1 MRHSHF
7 VPLLLILAAAAPARA
22 SSPKIWVTDS
32 TKDFSTGTTRGVSA
46 LPGGA
51 LALTRASEKVAG
63 LAATKIFA
71 VASEKSGALLF
82 GAGDEGEI
90 YRAEPGKPATLLLT
104 LPESEVTA
112 LAIGP
117 DGALYAGT
125 SPRGKVYRIEKGKA
139 LVFFEPKAE
148 YIWSL
153 AFGDHDTVYVATG
166 IPGRIFRV
174 TAPAEGTVFLEAADE
189 HVRCL
194 YRDSRGWLWAGTSG
208 KGLLLRVAADGTAR
222 TIYDSD
228 KAEIS
233 ALAGGPDGE
242 IWAAAVS
249 TRTGASAPASGRP
262 PTLAPPKDNKKTEPG
277 SAPGGG
283 EGDATVTVTATTSLV
298 PPATP
303 SAGTKG
309 GESSEVVE
317 VLSDDSIVPFWKS
330 DDELVYSCRYDS
342 GTKSLLVATGPH
354 GRVYFV
360 RKEDASLA
368 ATVDEKRVVL
378 ASDAVLVTDSPAAVY
393 RRVPAREGEY
403 FSTIKDTGRLSRF
416 GSFRAEDSISRGG
429 TLTLA
434 FRSGN
439 SSFPDATW
447 SPWTAAAAATGPG
460 KIGAPPGRFLQWKA
474 AFAAESSDRSPR
486 LTRVECA
493 YQNEN
498 ARPRIEAVAVGSTG
512 REASSAFSSPSTE
525 EGAAEGVFGVA
536 DEKNAPSRPEGRGY
550 LVVTW
555 KAADPDG
562 DELVA
567 DVDFRPSEGTGSWI
581 AMRRGVHG
589 NSFGFDSRLL
599 PDGRYLFRVAVSD
612 RTVNPDDPRSDSATS
627 DPVLVDNTPPA
638 IAVVSADREKGTAVL
653 RLKVADA
660 LSPLSAVGWSV
671 NAGPW
676 QRAVADDGM
685 TDSREES
692 YTISLATVSHG
703 AYVLVRAVD
712 AAGNSSSF
720 SIAAP

>member
-1 MRHSHF
+1 MRHRF
-7 VPLLLILAAAAPARA
+7 LVFAAMAAAATTHA
-22 SSPKIWVTDS
+22 SSPKIWTTDS
-32 TKDFSTGTTRGVSA
+32 AKDFSAGTTRGVSA

-51 LALTRASEKVAG
+51 LALTRTSAKVDG

-71 VASEKSGALLF
+71 VAAEKSGALLF
-82 GAGDEGEI
+82 GSGDEGEI
-90 YRAEPGKPATLLLT
+90 YRAEPGKAARVLLT

-112 LAIGP
+112 LAVGP

-153 AFGDHDTVYVATG
+153 AFGDHDTLYVGTG

-174 TAPAEGTVFLEAADE
+174 TAPGEGTVFLEAADE

-208 KGLLLRVAADGTAR
+208 KGLLLRLAADGTAR
-222 TIYDSD
+222 TIFDSD

-242 IWAAAVS
+242 VWAAAVS
-249 TRTGASAPASGRP
+249 TRTGGGAPAPARTP
-262 PTLAPPKDNKKTEPG
+262 PPPPAKEKKADPG

-283 EGDATVTVTATTSLV
+283 EGDATVTVSATTSFV
-298 PPATP
+298 PPTAP
-303 SAGTKG
+303 SSGPKG
-309 GESSEVVE
+309 GESSEIVE

-330 DDELVYSCRYDS
+330 DDELVYSCRYDDS
-342 GTKSLLVATGPH
+342 AKGVLVATGPR
-354 GRVYFV
+354 GKVYLV
-360 RKEDASLA
+360 RKESASLA

-378 ASDAVLVTDSPAAVY
+378 ASDDVLVTDSPAAVY
-393 RRVPAREGEY
+393 RRMPAREGEF

-416 GSFRAEDSISRGG
+416 GSYRAEASLPRGAA
-429 TLTLA
+429 LTLA

-447 SPWTAAAAATGPG
+447 SAWTAPAPASDSG
-460 KIGAPPGRFLQWKA
+460 KIAAPPGRFLQWKA
-474 AFAAESSDRSPR
+474 SFRGESPERSPR
-486 LTRVECA
+486 LTRIECA

-498 ARPRIEAVAVGSTG
+498 AQPRIESVAVGSTG
-512 REASSAFSSPSTE
+512 RDASTAFGAPSTD
-525 EGAAEGVFGVA
+525 EGAGEGVFGSA
-536 DEKNAPSRPEGRGY
+536 DEKGAPPRSEGRGY
-550 LVVTW
+550 LAVTW

-567 DVDFRPSEGTGSWI
+567 DIEFRPAESAGSWI
-581 AMRRGVHG
+581 PVRRGVHG

-599 PDGRYLFRVAVSD
+599 PDGRYLFRVTVSD
-612 RTVNPDDPRSDSATS
+612 RTVNPDDARSDSALS

-638 IAVVSADREKGTAVL
+638 IAVVSSAREKGGAVL
-653 RLKVADA
+653 RLKVSDA

-676 QRAVADDGM
+676 QRATADDGM

-692 YTISLATVSHG
+692 YTISLPTVVHG

-712 AAGNSSSF
+712 TAGNSSSL

>member
-1 MRHSHF
+1 MRHLLF
-7 VPLLLILAAAAPARA
+7 VLLTVAAAAAARA

-32 TKDFSTGTTRGVSA
+32 TKDFSAGTTRGVSA

-51 LALTRASEKVAG
+51 LALTRTSEKVPG

-90 YRAEPGKPATLLLT
+90 YRAEPGKPAGLLLT

-112 LAIGP
+112 LAVGP

-153 AFGDHDTVYVATG
+153 AFGDHGTVYVATG

-194 YRDSRGWLWAGTSG
+194 HRDARGWLWAGTSG

-233 ALAGGPDGE
+233 ALAAGPDGE

-249 TRTGASAPASGRP
+249 TRTGASAPPAGRP
-262 PTLAPPKDNKKTEPG
+262 PVAPPARDKKTEPG

-298 PPATP
+298 PPATAP
-303 SAGTKG
+303 ASPKG
-309 GESSEVVE
+309 GESSEIVE
-317 VLSDDSIVPFWKS
+317 VLSDDSILPFWKS
-330 DDELVYSCRYDS
+330 DDELVYSCRYDAS
-342 GTKSLLVATGPH
+342 AKGVLVATGPH
-354 GRVYFV
+354 GRVYLV
-360 RKEDASLA
+360 RREAASLA

-378 ASDAVLVTDSPAAVY
+378 ASDEVLVTDSPAAVY

-403 FSTIKDTGRLSRF
+403 FSTIKDTGRASRF
-416 GSFRAEDSISRGG
+416 GSYRAENSVPRGAA
-429 TLTLA
+429 LALA

-447 SPWTAAAAATGPG
+447 SAWTAPSPASGPG
-460 KIGAPPGRFLQWKA
+460 RIGAPPGRFLQWKA
-474 AFAAESSDRSPR
+474 SFKAESPERSPR

-498 ARPRIEAVAVGSTG
+498 SQPRIDAVAVGSTG
-512 REASSAFSSPSTE
+512 REASGAFSAPATD
-525 EGAAEGVFGVA
+525 EGAAEGVFGAA
-536 DEKNAPSRPEGRGY
+536 DEKTAPSRPEGRGY

-567 DVDFRPSEGTGSWI
+567 DVDFRPGAAGGAGSWI
-581 AMRRGVHG
+581 PMRRGVHG

-599 PDGRYLFRVAVSD
+599 PDGSYLFRVAVSD
-612 RTVNPDDPRSDSATS
+612 RTVNPDDARSDSAES
-627 DPVLVDNTPPA
+627 DPVVVDNTPPA
-638 IAVVSADREKGTAVL
+638 IAPVSAGREKGTAVL
-653 RLKVADA
+653 RVRVADA

-676 QRAVADDGM
+676 QRAAADDGM

-692 YTISLATVSHG
+692 YTISLPTVTHG

-712 AAGNSSSF
+712 AAGNASSL
-720 SIAAP
+720 SIPAP